1 MILSNYW
8 KYLYDY
14 TANNFQ
20 WINSAN
26 DPNPTT
32 YKNLSG
38 NPITGVSV
46 KGSNNAGTVNV
57 TENYNPRANLFG
69 LVGTGTQE
77 VDVDDYDLTSRLAI
91 ATSTNIALSYNSD
104 GYTTL
109 VTVSGLNSSGDDITI
124 TEVGIAKALLD
135 KDGNIVDRTLIAK
148 KLLDTPITVADGD
161 VFTVTYDWIER

>member
-14 TANNFQ
+14 TANSFQ

-46 KGSNNAGTVNV
+46 KGANNACTVNV
-57 TENYNPRANLFG
+57 TANYNPRMNLG
-69 LVGTGTQE
+69 AVIGTGTTE
-77 VDVDDYDLTSRLAI
+77 VDVDDYDLTSRLNI
-91 ATSTNIALSYNSD
+91 SLTTTIALSYNSD

-109 VTVSGLNSSGDDITI
+109 ITANGLNNTGDTIVI
-124 TEVGIAKALLD
+124 TEVGITKTLLD
-135 KDGNIVDRTLIAK
+135 RDGGVVDRTLIAK

-161 VFTVTYDWIER
+161 AFTVTYDWIER